1 MALIKSKKRRKEMK
15 KAIAIFLATIMIM
28 ALAACGN
35 IPAAETPSA
44 TATEAPAPA
53 VETEEAAATT
63 EEDIDWPTKTIEIIV
78 GYSPGGDT
86 DTYVRSMI
94 DALSEEL
101 GVPVIIT
108 NKVGATGTVASEYVR
123 TSDPDGY
130 TLFWQHNALLT
141 SRIFGQ
147 VDYHYDAFDV
157 ANLCLYNGSTYL
169 FSATEKWDNFE
180 DLIAYAKEHPGEI
193 LVGASPG
200 SYSYLTAVLVEAVCD
215 VDFNIVDMTNAAEG
229 AVELMSGRLDMTVA
243 QLAAYKDYVETGDLT
258 PMVCF
263 NEERQPN
270 TPNTPTLAELGYQQL
285 NNYWQYGFFFPKGT
299 DPKIIDK
306 FNDACEAVTSRQDIQ
321 DYLATMNTEVR
332 FYRTTD
338 ALEKWDAMWNLLQS
352 FKDYF

>member
-1 MALIKSKKRRKEMK
+1 MKRHAK
-15 KAIAIFLATIMIM
+15 LCVIM
-28 ALAACGN
+28 AMLMLLSAFAAC
-35 IPAAETPSA
+35 TK
-44 TATEAPAPA
+44 EAPAPS
-53 VETEEAAATT
+53 TAAAPPAAAQPADAPAAAAPA
-63 EEDIDWPTKTIEIIV
+63 EELKWPEKTIEIIV

-94 DALSEEL
+94 EALSKEL

-108 NKVGATGTVASEYVR
+108 NKIGATGTVASEYVR

-157 ANLCLYNGSTYL
+157 ANLCVYNGSTYL
-169 FSATEKWDNFE
+169 FSATNKWTSFAD
-180 DLIAYAKEHPGEI
+180 IVAYAKDHPGEI

-200 SYSYLTAVLVEAVCD
+200 SYSYLTAILTEAICG

-243 QLAAYKDYVETGDLT
+243 QIAAYKDYVETGDLT
-258 PMVCF
+258 PLVCF
-263 NEERQPN
+263 NEERQKN
-270 TPNTPTLAELGYQQL
+270 TPNTPTLAELGYKQL

-306 FNDACEAVTSRQDIQ
+306 FNDACEAVVGQQEII
-321 DYLATMNTEVR
+321 DYLGTMNSEIA
-332 FYRTTD
+332 FYRTD
-338 ALEKWDAMWNLLQS
+338 AALARWDSMWELLME
-352 FKDYF
+352 FKEYY